1 MHARQKLALVL
12 AVFGTTVLGAA
23 CGGGSG
29 GDAAGG
35 GTPTPTP
42 STQPTSGGP
51 QSPDAGGKVIV
62 VEMMTDAEGN
72 NRFSPNEFEAHQGDV
87 IRFTLVQGVHN
98 AHFVADSSP
107 GVQGLPPVGQL
118 LQVPGQTE
126 DVKVT
131 WAPGR
136 YFFQCDPH
144 ALLGMVGRVKVE
156 ATE

>member
-1 MHARQKLALVL
+1 MYARQKLALFL
-12 AVFGTTVLGAA
+12 AVFGTTVLAA
-23 CGGGSG
+23 CGGSG
-29 GDAAGG
+29 GDAGG
-35 GTPTPTP
+35 DSTSSP
-42 STQPTSGGP
+42 SPAAQPATGGP
-51 QSPDAGGKVIV
+51 QTPDLGGKVIV

-72 NRFSPNEFEAHQGDV
+72 NKFSPNEFEAHQGDV

-107 GVQGLPPVGQL
+107 GVQGLPAVGQL

-144 ALLGMVGRVKVE
+144 ALLGMVGRVEVE
-156 ATE
+156 EKE